1 MYYLKR
7 WRWLIVLV
15 CIIGLIEYS
24 PLIIPEGKYEPT
36 LFGIP
41 FSLWLGMIFTILVVL
56 LTYLGSKIYLKVIE
70 EGHE

>member
-1 MYYLKR
+1 MYYLKL

-24 PLIIPEGKYEPT
+24 PLIIPAGKYEPA

-70 EGHE
+70 EGRE